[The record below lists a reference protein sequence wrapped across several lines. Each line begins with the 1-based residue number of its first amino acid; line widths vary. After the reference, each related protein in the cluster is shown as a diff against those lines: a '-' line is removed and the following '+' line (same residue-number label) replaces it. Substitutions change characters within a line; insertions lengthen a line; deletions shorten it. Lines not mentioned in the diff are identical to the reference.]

1 MPIYQYRNLHTGKLE
16 DHWRT
21 VAQRDAVPPGLVR
34 ITVPQR
40 VGIFGTSSD
49 PIDEQSAEYE
59 VPRAYRQLEA
69 KMPAREI
76 LKEGGF
82 SVDQVREAWRM

>member
-1 MPIYQYRNLHTGKLE
+1 MPIYQYRNLRTGKIE
-16 DHWRT
+16 DHFRT
-21 VAQRDAVPPGLVR
+21 VAQRDAIPPGLVR
-34 ITVPQR
+34 ITVPLR

-49 PIDEQSAEYE
+49 PIDEQSADYE
-59 VPRAYRQLEA
+59 VPRAYKQLEE

-82 SVDQVREAWRM
+82 SVDQVRQTWNI